1 MSIRLT
7 DIWRAF
13 QGLVPSIIATADGR
27 GMPNVTYVSQVYLV
41 DDRHVA
47 LSCQFFNKTRP
58 NLDENPVACAEVVDP
73 LTLQAYRLRLKFLR
87 SEKSGPLFDTMSLRI
102 DAIASQTGMTGIF
115 RLIAADVFE
124 VVSAE
129 MVQGFL
135 TDPPADVRSGISL
148 DGARTEMRGLQLASE
163 RHQPRERP
171 PVCCWRAC
179 SRRSK
184 SSSRFPTRRS
194 CSGTNRTAA

>member
-7 DIWRAF
+7 DIWRCVP
-13 QGLVPSIIATADGR
+13 GLVPSIIATADGR

-47 LSCQFFNKTRP
+47 LSCQFFNKTRR

-102 DAIASQTGMTGIF
+102 DAIASHTGMTG
-115 RLIAADVFE
+115 
-124 VVSAE
+124 S
-129 MVQGFL
+129 
-135 TDPPADVRSGISL
+135 SG
-148 DGARTEMRGLQLASE
+148 
-163 RHQPRERP
+163 
-171 PVCCWRAC
+171 
-179 SRRSK
+179 
-184 SSSRFPTRRS
+184 
-194 CSGTNRTAA
+194 

>member
-1 MSIRLT
+1 MSVRLP
-7 DIWRAF
+7 DIWRVF

-27 GMPNVTYVSQVYLV
+27 GMPNVTYVSQVYMV

-47 LSCQFFNKTRP
+47 LSCQFFNKTRR

-115 RLIAADVFE
+115 RLIAARWQSWQLSSSPTSPE
-124 VVSAE
+124 PAGSSAE
-129 MVQGFL
+129 PRTSSLSGAPCLSF
-135 TDPPADVRSGISL
+135 PPGS
-148 DGARTEMRGLQLASE
+148 
-163 RHQPRERP
+163 
-171 PVCCWRAC
+171 
-179 SRRSK
+179 
-184 SSSRFPTRRS
+184 
-194 CSGTNRTAA
+194 